1 VQGIEV
7 LVGVDGDAG
16 QARVTAGTRHP
27 DGNLA
32 AVRDQDF
39 PQLTPQQTARS
50 FMGTGVTRV
59 ITAGF

>member
-1 VQGIEV
+1 VQGVEV
-7 LVGVDGDAG
+7 LLGVDGDAG

-39 PQLTPQQTARS
+39 PQFDTASTDSVQFLVSPIVVR
-50 FMGTGVTRV
+50 
-59 ITAGF
+59 